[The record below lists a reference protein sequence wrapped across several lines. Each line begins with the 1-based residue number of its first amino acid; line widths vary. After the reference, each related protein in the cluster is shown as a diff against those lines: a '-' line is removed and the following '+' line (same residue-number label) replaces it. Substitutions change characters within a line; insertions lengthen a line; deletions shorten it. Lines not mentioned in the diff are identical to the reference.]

1 MTDRDDSEPGDDAE
15 DGAESGVERIRSVAV
30 HRADVATALEATLRT
45 DRRVVL
51 RMTPPFAGRMRGR
64 IHEVGER
71 EQTAGPGEEDGG
83 AIHLDPRELVADP
96 PPYPEVDDTAATHPD
111 ADLEER
117 RERHSAAVDE
127 WRAAV
132 RDAVTD
138 TVTVDVDG
146 VAHEIRVV
154 SLG

>member
-1 MTDRDDSEPGDDAE
+1 MTERDDSESA
-15 DGAESGVERIRSVAV
+15 VERVRSVAV
-30 HRADVATALEATLRT
+30 HREDVATALEATLRT

-71 EQTAGPGEEDGG
+71 EQAAGPGEEDG
-83 AIHLDPRELVADP
+83 AAVHLDPRDLVAEP
-96 PPYPEVDDTAATHPD
+96 PPYPEVDDTAAAHPD

-117 RERHSAAVDE
+117 RERHAAAVDE

-132 RDAVTD
+132 RESVSD
-138 TVTVDVDG
+138 TVTVTVDG
-146 VAHEIRVV
+146 AAHEIRVV
-154 SLG
+154 PLG